1 MALTSHHPFP
11 HQPHGMS
18 NARLFAHGCMY
29 SSALP
34 PCRINQVYYYSTTND
49 ILVGYLP
56 DMGMFF
62 HPKSPT
68 TKLQLFQLPPFQ
80 LPDSR
85 NIDCL
90 FRRPRQGSGS
100 FMHNVRRSEKLVV
113 LAGSISIGG
122 DEVTRGT
129 TPRYEGREWSQSKL
143 TRTRTSQNRW
153 TEPSID
159 GR

>member
-1 MALTSHHPFP
+1 MALISIASSFIFTTNYITC
-11 HQPHGMS
+11 QVV
-18 NARLFAHGCMY
+18 AHGCMY
-29 SSALP
+29 SLALP
-34 PCRINQVYYYSTTND
+34 PCRISQVHYYSTPNA
-49 ILVGYLP
+49 ILVGFLP
-56 DMGMFF
+56 DMRMFF

-90 FRRPRQGSGS
+90 FRRPRQGSSS
-100 FMHNVRRSEKLVV
+100 FMHIVRRSEKLVA
-113 LAGSISIGG
+113 LAGIISIGG
-122 DEVTRGT
+122 DEVTRET

-143 TRTRTSQNRW
+143 TRTSQNRW